1 MFDEP
6 GYMSLA
12 IFADERSR
20 PGHVGYRGMPVMERW
35 QGGTQDWSWRCWVNA
50 RGRQP
55 RNGRGQNEGT
65 RGIEWWRGGL
75 ARRTDSAGLGR
86 RAKEGFDAA
95 LLPSTT
101 RSLRP
106 HAPQSPSSPLQPRS
120 TLNPQDPAKANS
132 SAPPSEDE
140 DEAAAEREIGY
151 DAGIIEPGRAP
162 PGEASEHANAEH
174 VTAPYMTQF
183 ERARILGTWALQI
196 RCVGLVEWR
205 SGTGLML
212 IWLILR
218 TA

>member
-95 LLPSTT
+95 LLPWTT

-132 SAPPSEDE
+132 SAPPLPRTRTKPPPNARSDTTPASSSLDE
-140 DEAAAEREIGY
+140 PHQAR
-151 DAGIIEPGRAP
+151 PLSTP
-162 PGEASEHANAEH
+162 
-174 VTAPYMTQF
+174 TQSTS
-183 ERARILGTWALQI
+183 RP
-196 RCVGLVEWR
+196 
-205 SGTGLML
+205 
-212 IWLILR
+212 R
-218 TA
+218 T